1 MLLDGYDMSQIK
13 IYGQFSYDRSSQREL
28 QFQTD
33 IREIDLR
40 RRVWHGEESE
50 WVVCWVGFIALY
62 CSSTYG
68 VEILLTRSFTPF
80 LVTVYVPSGLLVII
94 SSVPDD

>member
-1 MLLDGYDMSQIK
+1 MSQIK

-50 WVVCWVGFIALY
+50 WGGGLGTTQWVGFIALY
-62 CSSTYG
+62 FRELQHLWGGDSPDMIKHYLPCDCVCSIWVACHHKLG
-68 VEILLTRSFTPF
+68 TR
-80 LVTVYVPSGLLVII
+80 
-94 SSVPDD
+94 